1 MLCKLN
7 SSFKVVVTTYQVKS
21 PCNVCVLFWQQYPE
35 YYRVI
40 KEPIDLKIIYSQVK
54 VGQVFS
60 LYWKLIIILKQT
72 KTNVIHS
79 AVAPPYQL

>member
-7 SSFKVVVTTYQVKS
+7 MSFKVVVTTYQVKS
-21 PCNVCVLFWQQYPE
+21 PSNVCVLFWQQYPE

-54 VGQVFS
+54 VGHSGIF
-60 LYWKLIIILKQT
+60 IILEA
-72 KTNVIHS
+72 NNN
-79 AVAPPYQL
+79 P